1 MVRVKICGITSWAD
15 AKLCV
20 DAGAHAL
27 GFNFYPPSPRCV
39 SPSEA
44 WEIIR
49 RMPPYVERIGVFV
62 DWDHSA
68 VAALARSL
76 HLTGVQLHGS
86 ESPSDI
92 AALAKQV
99 QVVKALAVKDGFKL
113 ESLRRYRA
121 ADAILLEG
129 FRRGFHGGA
138 GAIMDWKVARQAGKY
153 AHIVLAGGLTPKN
166 VAEAIRKARPYAVD
180 VATGLELRIAK
191 KAPSLVRAFMRAV
204 QKTESDK

>member
-62 DWDHSA
+62 DWDPSA

-86 ESPSDI
+86 EPPSDI
-92 AALAKQV
+92 AALAKQG
-99 QVVKALAVKDGFKL
+99 QVVKAMAVKEGFKL

-138 GAIMDWKVARQAGKY
+138 GAVMDWKVARQAGKY
-153 AHIVLAGGLTPKN
+153 ARIVLAGGLTPKN
-166 VAEAIRKARPYAVD
+166 VAEAIRTARPYAVD

-191 KAPSLVRAFMRAV
+191 KDPGLVRAFMRAV
-204 QKTESDK
+204 QKTGSNR